1 MRVSPNRVMNAMHAM
16 QGIAKMKMARKQSTY
31 KTAMQAFNESRN
43 SGIPGNATDM
53 QKYERSN

>member
-31 KTAMQAFNESRN
+31 KTAMQAFNESRRN
-43 SGIPGNATDM
+43 SIPGNATDM